1 MAGYKTFDDVYTVFM
16 DSTMVDNY
24 LLPRSPQGAYALLE
38 FALRRYKLAYD
49 NAKNVDFIRDVEKL
63 TVELDEND
71 VELIVAF
78 MKLKIYEKAEDEFTS
93 TYDVLMDDIGRRNF
107 KAQSDARKALVAEQK
122 REIEKLLF
130 KMTEDFDVLDEIE

>member
-49 NAKNVDFIRDVEKL
+49 NAKDVDFIRDVEKL
-63 TVELDEND
+63 TVELDEDD

>member
-24 LLPRSPQGAYALLE
+24 LLPRSPQGMYALLE

-49 NAKNVDFIRDVEKL
+49 NAKDVDFIRDVEKL
-63 TVELDEND
+63 TVELDEDD
-71 VELIVAF
+71 VELVVAF

>member
-49 NAKNVDFIRDVEKL
+49 NAKDVDFIRDVEKL

>member
-24 LLPRSPQGAYALLE
+24 LLPRSPQGMYALLE

-49 NAKNVDFIRDVEKL
+49 NAKDVDFIRDVEKL
-63 TVELDEND
+63 TVELDEDD

-130 KMTEDFDVLDEIE
+130 KMTEDFDVLNEIG

>member
-1 MAGYKTFDDVYTVFM
+1 MAGYKTFDDVYSVFM

-49 NAKNVDFIRDVEKL
+49 NAKDVDFIRDVERL
-63 TVELDEND
+63 TVELDEDD

>member
-49 NAKNVDFIRDVEKL
+49 NAKDVDFIRDVERL
-63 TVELDEND
+63 TVELDEDD